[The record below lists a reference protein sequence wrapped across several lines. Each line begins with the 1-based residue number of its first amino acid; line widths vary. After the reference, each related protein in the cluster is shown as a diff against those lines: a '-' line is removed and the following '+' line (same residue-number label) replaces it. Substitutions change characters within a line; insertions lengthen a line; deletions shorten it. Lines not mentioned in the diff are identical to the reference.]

1 VEKFELGE
9 FDLKLF
15 RLLEKIEGKLKI
27 CNRSKCSAGN
37 EAALFAGKSNK

>member
-1 VEKFELGE
+1 MNQFLVEKFELGE

-15 RLLEKIEGKLKI
+15 RLLEKTKGKLKI
-27 CNRSKCSAGN
+27 CSAGN